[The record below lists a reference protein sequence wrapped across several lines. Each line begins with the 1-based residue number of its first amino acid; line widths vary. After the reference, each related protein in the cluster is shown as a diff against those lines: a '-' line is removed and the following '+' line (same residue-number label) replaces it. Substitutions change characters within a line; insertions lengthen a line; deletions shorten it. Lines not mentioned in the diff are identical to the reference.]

1 MLVLSQVGAAY
12 NLSYII
18 VYEPTQ
24 QEGLLYFLGA
34 FLPIMILWM
43 DKTFYDA
50 RFFTHDDLLHR
61 GLEILNLCF
70 LATAVVHIRPVQI
83 LSQSSK
89 YADMFGLALGLA
101 LSNFFTM
108 VRYIEVFFFVEG
120 GPEAKMEAKRS
131 IAIKLPLLACCLA
144 AAVIAGLDFY
154 QADGDDYKSDSSY
167 ANETDSYSNT
177 TDEDHH
183 RFLAEAET
191 SSYPTKTNEVPIW
204 LLLGGSLFWN
214 LAFVAYVICFL
225 PGGGRHKA

>member
-1 MLVLSQVGAAY
+1 
-12 NLSYII
+12 
-18 VYEPTQ
+18 
-24 QEGLLYFLGA
+24 
-34 FLPIMILWM
+34 M

-83 LSQSSK
+83 LQQTTK

-108 VRYIEVFFFVEG
+108 MRYIEVWLWVEG

-131 IAIKLPLLACCLA
+131 IAIKLVPFSCCLA
-144 AAVIAGLDFY
+144 AAILAGLDFY
-154 QADGDDYKSDSSY
+154 RADGDYYKSDSSTY
-167 ANETDSYSNT
+167 SNETDGYSNK
-177 TDEDHH
+177 TDEEHL
-183 RFLAEAET
+183 RFLADAAAEA
-191 SSYPTKTNEVPIW
+191 SPYPTQTNDIPIW

-214 LAFVAYVICFL
+214 LAFVAYVVCFL